1 MMEQQL
7 RKLADQMIA
16 DMKLD
21 LTQDGDLHSFSEQ
34 NIRIAVFED
43 LKDTLKLIFADVAH
57 L

>member
-16 DMKLD
+16 DMKQD
-21 LTQDGDLHSFSEQ
+21 LTQSGDLQNFSEQ

-43 LKDTLKLIFADVAH
+43 LKDTLRHIFADVSR

>member
-1 MMEQQL
+1 MEQQL

-16 DMKLD
+16 DMKQD
-21 LTQDGDLHSFSEQ
+21 LTNDGDAQSYSEQ

-43 LKDTLKLIFADVAH
+43 MKDTLRHIFADVSR